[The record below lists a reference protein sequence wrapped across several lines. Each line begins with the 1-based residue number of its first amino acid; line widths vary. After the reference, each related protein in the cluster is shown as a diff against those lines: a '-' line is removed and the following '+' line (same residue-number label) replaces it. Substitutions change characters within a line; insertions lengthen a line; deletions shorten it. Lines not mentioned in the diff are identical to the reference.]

1 MEIKHQIQL
10 NLNEMKM
17 FKHII
22 DEKNEYTK
30 KLYRASFIITGT
42 IPFIFLIQK
51 FITKEHIS
59 IPFILSVLFFFSLL
73 IFSFYTKNIEKLKTV
88 IIIASLFFLIISLL
102 LPDTYN
108 SWLIIIF
115 GAIPLAFYTQGVK
128 RALDYLIVF
137 SLLFLTI
144 IFLYQL
150 NFIKNISFTFNPME
164 SIVIFFSFIINLI
177 LIYISEKYHE
187 KYFDRVIEKIVYDDI
202 TNFPKQDVL
211 FNNLDKTKNYILT
224 IIRIEN
230 FSNLISIFGYEF
242 SENILYYLAKKINR
256 IEKEYN
262 FLPFR
267 LINNEFA
274 LLFEIEK
281 NNPKEKIY
289 KDIELIQKK
298 LSRNRLKWGKL
309 PINLFLRFGITIIEN
324 GNGEK
329 ALSNAD
335 ISLKKHKDKE
345 ITMYHQSDDNKENF
359 LNNIIKIN
367 LLINIEERLKVV
379 YQPIYNSN
387 KEIEWY
393 ECLLRI
399 RNDRYEY
406 ESIFNY
412 LKLARALGIYE
423 KISRFVINNAV
434 EQAKNTNK
442 MLSINISINDIAND
456 SFLFYLKEKSFE
468 LGENINK
475 IILEILEEDEALDM
489 KKSINNIEIAKKIGY
504 KIAIDDF
511 GAGYSNIVKFI
522 EMPTDILK
530 IDGHVIKEI
539 LNDKSIELIV
549 DTVVIMAKHKKLKV
563 VAEFVEN
570 KEIFDKLKDMNLDYY
585 QGYYLSKPI
594 DKIDK

>member
-1 MEIKHQIQL
+1 M
-10 NLNEMKM
+10 
-17 FKHII
+17 
-22 DEKNEYTK
+22 
-30 KLYRASFIITGT
+30 IT
-42 IPFIFLIQK
+42 
-51 FITKEHIS
+51 IS
-59 IPFILSVLFFFSLL
+59 TLL
-73 IFSFYTKNIEKLKTV
+73 
-88 IIIASLFFLIISLL
+88 FLIITLL
-102 LPDTYN
+102 IPDTYN
-108 SWLIIIF
+108 AWLIIIF
-115 GAIPLAFYTQGVK
+115 GAIPLTFYTQGVK
-128 RALDYLIVF
+128 KALDYLIIF
-137 SLLFLTI
+137 SL
-144 IFLYQL
+144 IFLAVISLYQI
-150 NFIKNISFTFNPME
+150 NFIKNISFSFDLME
-164 SIVIFFSFIINLI
+164 SIIIFFSFLINLL

-224 IIRIEN
+224 IIRTEN
-230 FSNLISIFGYEF
+230 FSDLISIFGYEF
-242 SENILYYLAKKINR
+242 SENILYYLSKKINR
-256 IEKEYN
+256 IGKDYD

-274 LLFEIEK
+274 LLFEINK
-281 NNPKEKIY
+281 NTPKEKIY

-309 PINLFLRFGITIIEN
+309 PINLFLRFGVTIIEN

-335 ISLKKHKDKE
+335 IALKKHKDKE
-345 ITMYHQSDDNKENF
+345 ITLYRESDNNKDNF
-359 LNNIIKIN
+359 LNNVLKIN

-379 YQPIYNSN
+379 YQPIYN
-387 KEIEWY
+387 KDEEIEWY

-399 RNDRYEY
+399 KNENDEY

-434 EQAKNTNK
+434 EQAKYTDK
-442 MLSINISINDIAND
+442 MLSINVSINDIAND
-456 SFLFYLKEKSFE
+456 SFLYYLKEKSFD

-475 IILEILEEDEALDM
+475 IILEILEEDEAIDIN
-489 KKSINNIEIAKKIGY
+489 KSIKNIEIIKKIGY

-522 EMPTDILK
+522 QIPTDILK

-539 LNDKSIELIV
+539 LNDKSIELII
-549 DTVVIMAKHKKLKV
+549 DTVVIMAKHKKLKI

-570 KEIFDKLKDMNLDYY
+570 KEIFDKLKEMNIDYY

-594 DKIDK
+594 DKIKE

>member
-1 MEIKHQIQL
+1 MEIKKQIQL
-10 NLNEMKM
+10 NLNEMKI
-17 FKHII
+17 FKHIV
-22 DEKNEYTK
+22 DEKNEYIK
-30 KLYRASFIITGT
+30 KLYRVSFLIGAIIPFVFFIQKIIVKNEISFSFIFST
-42 IPFIFLIQK
+42 LI
-51 FITKEHIS
+51 
-59 IPFILSVLFFFSLL
+59 FFS
-73 IFSFYTKNIEKLKTV
+73 IFICSFFIKNIKHLKIMIT
-88 IIIASLFFLIISLL
+88 ISTLLFLIITLL
-102 LPDTYN
+102 IPDTYN
-108 SWLIIIF
+108 AWLIIIF
-115 GAIPLAFYTQGVK
+115 GAIPLTFYTQGVK
-128 RALDYLIVF
+128 KALDYLIIF
-137 SLLFLTI
+137 SL
-144 IFLYQL
+144 IFLAVISLYQI
-150 NFIKNISFTFNPME
+150 NFIKNISFSFDLME
-164 SIVIFFSFIINLI
+164 SIIIFFSFLINLL

-224 IIRIEN
+224 IIRTEN
-230 FSNLISIFGYEF
+230 FSDLISIFGYEF
-242 SENILYYLAKKINR
+242 SENILYYLSKKINR
-256 IEKEYN
+256 IGKDYD

-274 LLFEIEK
+274 LLFEINK
-281 NNPKEKIY
+281 NTPKEKIY

-309 PINLFLRFGITIIEN
+309 PINLFLRFGVTIIEN

-335 ISLKKHKDKE
+335 IALKKHKDKE
-345 ITMYHQSDDNKENF
+345 ITLYRESDNNKDNF
-359 LNNIIKIN
+359 LNNVLKIN

-379 YQPIYNSN
+379 YQPIYN
-387 KEIEWY
+387 KDEEIEWY

-399 RNDRYEY
+399 KNENDEY

-434 EQAKNTNK
+434 EQAKYTDK
-442 MLSINISINDIAND
+442 MLSINVSINDIAND
-456 SFLFYLKEKSFE
+456 SFLYYLKEKSFD

-475 IILEILEEDEALDM
+475 IILEILEEDEAIDIN
-489 KKSINNIEIAKKIGY
+489 KSIKNIEIIKKIGY

-511 GAGYSNIVKFI
+511 GAGYSNIVKFLQI
-522 EMPTDILK
+522 PTDILK

-539 LNDKSIELIV
+539 LNDKSIELII
-549 DTVVIMAKHKKLKV
+549 DTVVIMAKHKKLKI

-570 KEIFDKLKDMNLDYY
+570 KEIFDKLKEMNIDYY

-594 DKIDK
+594 DKIKE